1 MKAITILSF
10 CIKNCGQIFNQRFN
24 ITVKNT
30 CIPFHNLSNV
40 FRFCSSSNYTPT
52 NEQYFKIRDLNRQLL
67 TKIVP
72 SLEKDEKSTTICTEI
87 EFVIAKNRR
96 FPENITIDQLK
107 SLCNLETRTQR
118 LEYLSFLFKKERHKI
133 SDALKKLEK
142 RKERTLKKPDLVYS
156 VTNPS
161 IKYGLGRNS
170 ILLSVRT
177 HAMNKFYKYRLAY
190 ATLFGEKIVLDLSYD
205 PFMTEKEKSA
215 CVTQLA
221 LIYSANRKNR
231 DPYDLHFC
239 NAISSYMCVKK
250 FQNFLPKAAES
261 FVTLTEKSYLN
272 IFPKEKLVY
281 LSPHAKETLQEY
293 DHNAVYVIGA
303 FVDTVKKQKLSF
315 NKADSEEIKSYSLPL
330 DDYVM
335 WGAGT
340 KSLTVNQVFEIMLI
354 MKNTGD
360 WKKAFEVIPT
370 RKIRRLDKEQIEKQN
385 VPDKIF
391 LVNSS

>member
-24 ITVKNT
+24 IKVKNT

-215 CVTQLA
+215 SVTQLA

-250 FQNFLPKAAES
+250 FQNFLPKATES
-261 FVTLTEKSYLN
+261 FVTLTEKSYLD
-272 IFPKEKLVY
+272 IFPKEKC
-281 LSPHAKETLQEY
+281 
-293 DHNAVYVIGA
+293 
-303 FVDTVKKQKLSF
+303 FVDQRGGQTSF